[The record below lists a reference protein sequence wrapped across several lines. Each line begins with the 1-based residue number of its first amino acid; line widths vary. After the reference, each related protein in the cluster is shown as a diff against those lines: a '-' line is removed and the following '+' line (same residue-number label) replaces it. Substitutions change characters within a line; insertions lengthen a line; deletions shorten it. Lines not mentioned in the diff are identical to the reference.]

1 MREVRTKWLVRIMR
15 TGWLSWVRA
24 NDKTIIDILESQGA
38 NLVTATS
45 SLVEL
50 LTHFDSLMERGSKI
64 KDLEHEGDNIT
75 HNLFAIT
82 SQTFV
87 TPLDREDISR
97 LTTGIDQI
105 VNYVDESADK
115 LIMFKIKEPT
125 IYMVELAKVL
135 LSASQEIYL
144 LLKRLRKFKNANDLV
159 GHCRT
164 IRKYEHEGDTIY
176 RNAIAG
182 LFETNTNAVEI
193 IKLKDVY
200 ENLEASIDRCQ
211 DTADIVEDIALK
223 YG

>member
-1 MREVRTKWLVRIMR
+1 MR

-24 NDKTIIDILESQGA
+24 NDKTIIDILENQGA

-50 LTHFDSLMERGSKI
+50 LTHFDALMERGSKI
-64 KDLEHEGDNIT
+64 KDLEHEGDKIT

-125 IYMVELAKVL
+125 PYMIELAKIL

-144 LLKRLRKFKNANDLV
+144 LMKRLRKFKNANDLV

-176 RNAIAG
+176 RNAIAE

-193 IKLKDVY
+193 IKLKDIY

>member
-1 MREVRTKWLVRIMR
+1 MR

-24 NDKTIIDILESQGA
+24 NDKAIIEILESQGA
-38 NLVTATS
+38 NLVSATS

-50 LTHFDSLMERGSKI
+50 LTCYNSVRELRSRI
-64 KDLEHEGDNIT
+64 KHLEHEGDKIIHDVFVIT
-75 HNLFAIT
+75 F
-82 SQTFV
+82 QTFV

-97 LTTGIDQI
+97 LTAAIDEV
-105 VNYVDESADK
+105 VNYVDGTADRFV
-115 LIMFKIKEPT
+115 LFKIKEPT
-125 IYMVELAKVL
+125 PYMIELAKVL
-135 LSASQEIYL
+135 LSASQEIHI

-176 RNAIAG
+176 RKSIAE
-182 LFETNTNAVEI
+182 LFETNSDAIEI

-200 ENLEASIDRCQ
+200 EHLEGSIDKCQ
-211 DTADIVEDIALK
+211 DTADIIEDISLK